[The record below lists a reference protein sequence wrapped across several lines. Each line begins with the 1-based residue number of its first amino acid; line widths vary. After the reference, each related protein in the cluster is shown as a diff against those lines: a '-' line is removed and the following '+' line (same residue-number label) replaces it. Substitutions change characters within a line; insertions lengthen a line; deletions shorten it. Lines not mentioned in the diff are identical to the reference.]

1 MVRLQVPPSPRTR
14 LGSSSPMLSA
24 KAEPVTKVDDDT
36 NSLPKPNSSADMPHA
51 EVPDTIILN
60 STGSNA
66 RPQAAAPQKPL
77 HLMSLSEAALLR
89 TSSRKSRA
97 AVGGN
102 HENGKEEASTLKT
115 PMHAISL
122 ATSGVSIAEAAGQQ
136 GRNAGAHG
144 AFTPSFHTETARRAP
159 VERPQ
164 WSSRSAREPSRDMQM
179 QGERVSI
186 RSG

>member
-1 MVRLQVPPSPRTR
+1 
-14 LGSSSPMLSA
+14 MLAA
-24 KAEPVTKVDDDT
+24 KAEPPVKVDDET
-36 NSLPKPNSSADMPHA
+36 SSMPKIVSCDDMPHA
-51 EVPDTIILN
+51 EAEETNLG

-66 RPQAAAPQKPL
+66 RPQAAPQKPL

-102 HENGKEEASTLKT
+102 HENEEGSTLKT

-136 GRNAGAHG
+136 GRNAGAHS
-144 AFTPSFHTETARRAP
+144 AFTPSFHTDRARRAP

-164 WSSRSAREPSRDMQM
+164 WSSRSAREPNRDMQM
-179 QGERVSI
+179 QREAVSI
-186 RSG
+186 GTY